1 MTAELAAF
9 ETLGLATTATEQDMR
24 EAYMALAR
32 RWHPNDNTDN
42 EQGGAD
48 ERMVEINDAMQ
59 MLGKLFQR
67 RRLTG

>member
-1 MTAELAAF
+1 MTAELATF